1 LRKLVYVYIFT
12 KFASVI
18 FKYFLWPFSILFG
31 LLTELRYALYS
42 IGFFKRYSPPVYSIV
57 VGNIKAGGTGKT
69 PMVLALAKE
78 LTKSKI
84 SFAILSRGYGRKSK
98 GFKWVLNNNRAD
110 LFGDEPLLFKNKLPH
125 LPVAVCENRAIAIQ
139 KIIEQYPNIQAILLD
154 DAFQHF
160 AIKPHFTIV
169 LSEFSKPFFKDHP
182 FPMGMLRE
190 NRNSSK
196 RADTIVVSKC
206 PSKLTLSEKSK
217 IQTDIWKYSGD
228 KNILFSKIKYNKI
241 TNPFTN
247 KELIHNQTSILLCT
261 GIANPKPL
269 ELYLTNKFDAIQTLN
284 YPDHYSF
291 VKNDIEKIEQLALTQ
306 NSMVVTTEKDWMRM
320 NHELK
325 ESMRYKEKWFVIGIE
340 NKWEN
345 QQDFNKLMEH
355 ITKSILTFANHE
367 NK

>member
-1 LRKLVYVYIFT
+1 MRKLVYVYIFT

-31 LLTELRYALYS
+31 FFTKLRYTLYS
-42 IGFFKRYSPPVYSIV
+42 VGIFKRYKPPIYSIV

-78 LTKSKI
+78 LIKNKI

-125 LPVAVCENRAIAIQ
+125 LPIAVCENRAIGIQ
-139 KIIEQYPNIQAILLD
+139 KIVEQYPNIQAVLLD

-160 AIKPHFTIV
+160 GIKPHFTMV
-169 LSEFSKPFFKDHP
+169 LTEYSKLFIKDYP

-190 NRNSSK
+190 NRSSSK

-206 PSKLTLSEKSK
+206 PSKLSLSEKSE
-217 IQTDIWKYSGD
+217 IQKSIKKYSGE

-241 TNPFTN
+241 SSPFTN
-247 KELIHNQTSILLCT
+247 KELIQNQSSIILCT

-269 ELYLTNKFDAIQTLN
+269 EQYLSNKFKTIQILT

-291 VKNDIEKIEQLALTQ
+291 AKSDIEKIEKTALLQ
-306 NSMVVTTEKDWMRM
+306 NSLIITTEKDWMRM

-325 ESMRYKEKWFVIGIE
+325 ESMQYKEKWHVIGIE
-340 NKWEN
+340 NEWEN
-345 QQDFNKLMEH
+345 QQEFNNLIEN
-355 ITKSILTFANHE
+355 ITKSIHTFANHE